1 MGSALAA
8 SLWLG
13 LTPDQMA
20 CALGL
25 AASRCSGLSA
35 NIGTMTKATHCG
47 NAARIGVESALL
59 ARQGFSASPAIFD
72 APGGWVE
79 VFGGP
84 SFEVETLIEGMRS
97 LRCFTDPGFAFKRW
111 PAHTAM
117 QIAIEAG
124 LAATDGM
131 HPPESLTIH
140 APAFRYCDRPSPAD
154 SDACRFSFQYNV
166 AVAVLDGEVGF
177 DTYTEARLQR
187 PDVQRLLER
196 TTLVL
201 DPSIP
206 PIFDGMEVT
215 VSIDGGRTATADRWS
230 GHWRSPAGE
239 PELEA
244 KFHTCGKRLV
254 SHSESLALHQAVLQV
269 ANPGGLFALLD
280 LLSTIRPSG
289 LTTTGT

>member
-8 SLWLG
+8 SLWLQ
-13 LTPDQMA
+13 LTPHQVA

-59 ARQGFSASPAIFD
+59 ARQGFSASSAIFE

-79 VFGGP
+79 TFGGP
-84 SFEVETLIEGMRS
+84 SFEVETLIEGMQS

-124 LAATDGM
+124 LAVRSDD
-131 HPPESLTIH
+131 PPPTSLTIH
-140 APAFRYCDRPSPAD
+140 APIFRYCDRPSPAD
-154 SDACRFSFQYNV
+154 SDAARFSFQYNV
-166 AVAVLDGEVGF
+166 AIAILDGEVGF
-177 DTYTEARLQR
+177 ETYTEERLRR
-187 PDVQRLLER
+187 PDVQQLMER

-206 PIFDGMEVT
+206 PVFDGMKVT
-215 VSIDGGRTATADRWS
+215 VTTANGRTASADRWR
-230 GHWRSPAGE
+230 GHWREPAE
-239 PELEA
+239 ESELRA
-244 KFHTCGKRLV
+244 KFKSCARRLLPD
-254 SHSESLALHQAVLQV
+254 SQADALHQAVLDLSQ
-269 ANPGGLFALLD
+269 PGGLPALLS
-280 LLSTIRPSG
+280 LLAALPASQSA
-289 LTTTGT
+289 